1 MSTFTYVTLALADV
15 NFFNYLND
23 RISLIDHQIKM
34 NQQSLHL
41 SEESTDNESK
51 TKSASL
57 AHRDSTLPENDL
69 DASYHDEDDDAFEE
83 EHSDTEKS
91 HPVKIGRGKEK
102 EYDQIE
108 QFPDFITAKTKMET
122 YNTYHFRYEKKSI
135 NQGDK
140 SYYSCNNQPKCP
152 KLMYLLK
159 VSISIYI

>member
-34 NQQSLHL
+34 NQQSLHV

-91 HPVKIGRGKEK
+91 HLVKIN
-102 EYDQIE
+102 
-108 QFPDFITAKTKMET
+108 P
-122 YNTYHFRYEKKSI
+122 
-135 NQGDK
+135 
-140 SYYSCNNQPKCP
+140 
-152 KLMYLLK
+152 
-159 VSISIYI
+159 

>member
-1 MSTFTYVTLALADV
+1 VTV
-15 NFFNYLND
+15 
-23 RISLIDHQIKM
+23 H
-34 NQQSLHL
+34 
-41 SEESTDNESK
+41 SED
-51 TKSASL
+51 
-57 AHRDSTLPENDL
+57 D
-69 DASYHDEDDDAFEE
+69 DDDAFE

-91 HPVKIGRGKEK
+91 HPLKIGRGKEK

-108 QFPDFITAKTKMET
+108 QFPVL
-122 YNTYHFRYEKKSI
+122 

>member
-69 DASYHDEDDDAFEE
+69 DASYHDDAFEE
-83 EHSDTEKS
+83 EHSDTFQ
-91 HPVKIGRGKEK
+91 KIILKYLK
-102 EYDQIE
+102 MMMM
-108 QFPDFITAKTKMET
+108 FLLVTMIT
-122 YNTYHFRYEKKSI
+122 S
-135 NQGDK
+135 
-140 SYYSCNNQPKCP
+140 
-152 KLMYLLK
+152 
-159 VSISIYI
+159 